1 MSLYLTDN
9 RFMILR
15 SENLSDWEKTQEMSY
30 PPMWECPDLLGLSE
44 DKWAF
49 MSADGYYY
57 IGSFDGFSFV
67 PETPMRS
74 LYANGIPYAAQSFSG
89 VPDRIISIAWLRTKN
104 HGENW
109 HGMMSVP
116 RELTLG
122 EDEEGFYIRQ
132 SFVREAAPYIRT
144 EDGRTVIEDRYI
156 REELDAGGYQL
167 KAEQLEGDHDGI

>member
-1 MSLYLTDN
+1 MPAKAA
-9 RFMILR
+9 I
-15 SENLSDWEKTQEMSY
+15 SET
-30 PPMWECPDLLGLSE
+30 
-44 DKWAF
+44 
-49 MSADGYYY
+49 
-57 IGSFDGFSFV
+57 
-67 PETPMRS
+67 
-74 LYANGIPYAAQSFSG
+74 G